1 MKPTKKLNTTVR
13 LTRTLKA
20 ELKKQAAAHG
30 MSMTD
35 YVESVLSKSL
45 KRN

>member
-1 MKPTKKLNTTVR
+1 MSKVRIYTVVTPRLKNALRKKAKKL
-13 LTRTLKA
+13 
-20 ELKKQAAAHG
+20 G

-45 KRN
+45 KSN